1 MEQEVLNLKEQ
12 IRKLETIVNEK
23 KEAEK
28 IDHARILAHNRSEAL
43 MMKKHRRS
51 IVEKK
56 IRARLEVKMERA
68 INRIIERELAKYEA
82 SLVETDVDLELLEQK
97 KLDLKTAEKE
107 AKKLA
112 KQLED
117 AKLEADRAKEE
128 AEKLIEKVESD
139 KLLAKTE
146 AEKEVE
152 NAKRIAKKFADKAE
166 KAEADSKAKMMED
179 VDAEIEAKAAIEKE
193 AKNAKKE
200 VETKPAG
207 KSPAAIKP
215 IKKTKTSKK

>member
-1 MEQEVLNLKEQ
+1 MEQEVLSLKEQ
-12 IRKLETIVNEK
+12 IKKLETIVNEK
-23 KEAEK
+23 KEADK
-28 IDHARILAHNRSEAL
+28 VDHARILAHNRAETL

-56 IRARLEVKMERA
+56 IRARLEIKMEKA
-68 INRIIERELAKYEA
+68 INRIIDKELAAYEA
-82 SLVETDVDLELLEQK
+82 SLLGTDVDLELLEQK

-107 AKKLA
+107 AKKLT
-112 KQLED
+112 KQLEN
-117 AKLEADRAKEE
+117 AKEE
-128 AEKLIEKVESD
+128 ADKAKEEADKLIEKVESG

-166 KAEADSKAKMMED
+166 KAEAENKAKMMKD
-179 VDAEIEAKAAIEKE
+179 VDAEIEAKEVIEKE
-193 AKNAKKE
+193 AK
-200 VETKPAG
+200 TKPAV

-215 IKKTKTSKK
+215 IKETKKKTKTSKK